1 MRKNAV
7 TLPDGTLYLETKFRI
22 AEFRKNP
29 ENRIETEITFI
40 DNCMAVVKA
49 YAMNKE
55 KRIAEA
61 YAMRHVSV
69 EEKFLEAAETAAIG
83 RALSDAGY
91 NLFLAE
97 LKEQNPLGK
106 AITLSDGSPY
116 LEVNYRIAWMRR
128 EHPEWRI
135 KKKLLSFT
143 NSFAVMQCVITDE
156 AGNVLATSHA
166 RRQYQEDEVKR
177 QFLECAETA
186 AVGRALSLLGYDL
199 LAAKDLNDSGLAE
212 APLKIVNTELAYP
225 LTETSKSDKK
235 PFIQMEM
242 MGTESVMQ
250 NLQMGKMPE
259 LARPEIPKV
268 FNDTNYTSDFDA
280 NAFMPETVEGNEE
293 EVPFFQENESES
305 LVEKEPETQNVL
317 VGDYKIPFGI
327 YMGQSLVEV
336 FQKDR
341 AFVEMLVKNYKGD
354 LELVNAAS
362 LLLRQN

>member
-1 MRKNAV
+1 MRKNAI

-29 ENRIETEITFI
+29 ENRIETELTFI

-49 YAMNKE
+49 YAMSGE
-55 KRIAEA
+55 KRISEA

-69 EEKFLEAAETAAIG
+69 EERFLEAAETAAIG

-91 NLFLAE
+91 NLFLEE
-97 LKEQNPLGK
+97 LKDQNPLEK
-106 AITLSDGSPY
+106 AITLNDGSPY

-143 NSFAVMQCVITDE
+143 NSFAVMQCVVTDE
-156 AGNVLATSHA
+156 AGNVLSTSHA
-166 RRQYQEDEVKR
+166 RRQYQEDEMKR

-212 APLKIVNTELAYP
+212 APLKPGKTDFAHQPAEASETELP
-225 LTETSKSDKK
+225 MQTE
-235 PFIQMEM
+235 MA
-242 MGTESVMQ
+242 GTEPVMRDS
-250 NLQMGKMPE
+250 QMGNLPE
-259 LARPEIPKV
+259 LSRSEIPKV
-268 FNDTNYTSDFDA
+268 FNDTNYMPDFDA
-280 NAFMPETVEGNEE
+280 NAFMPENVAENGEE
-293 EVPFFQENESES
+293 ILFFQEDETIPMVKMKSER
-305 LVEKEPETQNVL
+305 QNNSAEN
-317 VGDYKIPFGI
+317 YKIPFGI

-354 LELVNAAS
+354 LELVNAAK
-362 LLLRQN
+362 LLLQQN